1 MIIKTPFRR
10 ATSLRLATA
19 ATAGLA
25 LFALAGCSSG
35 SANTGSTAAADGD
48 DVAVTLIIKTQG
60 TSFFQEM
67 ADGAEAAADELGVN
81 LTVAAGKVDGDE
93 DTQIQAIENAISRG
107 DQGILITPN
116 GPSVFDAIQKARD
129 AGLYVIA
136 LDTVPDP
143 ADSVDITFATDN
155 YLAGQL
161 VGQWTAEKLDG
172 GDAVIALLDL
182 FDDKVLTV
190 DYDRDQGF
198 LDGMGIDVADP
209 TVNGDEAPTGS
220 YTGGKGGSYTIVGN
234 LATQGTEEGGR
245 TAAET
250 LLSKNPDINVI
261 YGINEPASYGGYQAL
276 EAAGKTEGLITVSI
290 DGSCDGA
297 QYVEDGILQAT
308 AQQYPLKMAELGVQ
322 AIYDLVTTG
331 TAPQPEDG
339 EDFFNTGVQ
348 LITNDPMPGVPSI
361 DVTEGLEVCF

>member
-1 MIIKTPFRR
+1 MI
-10 ATSLRLATA
+10 TSFTSKAAKRLRVATA

-25 LFALAGCSSG
+25 LFALAGCSSSG
-35 SANTGSTAAADGD
+35 DDASSTTAAGD

-67 ADGAEAAADELGVN
+67 ADGATAAADELGVD

-116 GPSVFDAIQKARD
+116 GPTVFDAIQKARD

-155 YLAGQL
+155 FLAGQL
-161 VGQWTAEKLDG
+161 VGQWTAQKLDG

-198 LDGMGIDVADP
+198 LDGLGIELNDP
-209 TVNGDEAPTGS
+209 AKNGDEEQTGT
-220 YTGGKGGSYTIVGN
+220 YTGGKGGKYTIVGN

-245 TAAET
+245 TATET

-261 YGINEPASYGGYQAL
+261 YGINEPASYGGYQAMQ
-276 EAAGKTEGLITVSI
+276 AAGKTDGLITVSI

-297 QYVEDGILQAT
+297 QYVADGILQAT

-331 TAPQPEDG
+331 DAPTPEDG
-339 EDFFNTGVQ
+339 KDFFNTGVQ
-348 LITNDPMPGVPSI
+348 LITNDPMPDVPSI
-361 DVTEGLEVCF
+361 DVTEGEEVCF